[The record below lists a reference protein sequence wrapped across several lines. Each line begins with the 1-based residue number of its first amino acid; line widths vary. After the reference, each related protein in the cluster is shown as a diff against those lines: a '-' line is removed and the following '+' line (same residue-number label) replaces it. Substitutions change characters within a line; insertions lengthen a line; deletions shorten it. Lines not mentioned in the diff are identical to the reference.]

1 MRETAC
7 GAGVPEGSVAVP
19 GSGRTPRRARSELS
33 SSLGQE
39 RGVLQVD
46 AGRRGGACHLTLCV
60 RRAALRSE
68 RTGVTVALPSHFP
81 VQHLTTFIKWTLTT
95 KNFPLFILS
104 TSVSTR
110 IRGHLVRSVLNPPL
124 PQTRPAGTSDWSP
137 CPVTHFRR
145 LLSQP
150 RRVLPPPTQSAIS
163 PGGTGPRGHGLPRGG
178 AWPAPW
184 GAWPAL
190 RGVACPCGAWP
201 ARAGRGL
208 PHAGAWSAPCG
219 RHAADA
225 EKTPC
230 DGIDGTN
237 GGRRISNEQGV
248 KQCLCVMTELVGG
261 IDLL

>member
-19 GSGRTPRRARSELS
+19 GSGRTSRRARSELS

-81 VQHLTTFIKWTLTT
+81 VQHLTTFIKWTFTT

-137 CPVTHFRR
+137 CPVARFRR

-178 AWPAPW
+178 RGLPRGGRGLPVR
-184 GAWPAL
+184 GVVYPV

-201 ARAGRGL
+201 A
-208 PHAGAWSAPCG
+208 SCG
-219 RHAADA
+219 GVVCPVRTAR
-225 EKTPC
+225 
-230 DGIDGTN
+230 
-237 GGRRISNEQGV
+237 GRRGENAVRRHRRHKWWAMHQ
-248 KQCLCVMTELVGG
+248 
-261 IDLL
+261 

>member
-19 GSGRTPRRARSELS
+19 GSGRTSRRARSELS

-68 RTGVTVALPSHFP
+68 RTGVTVVLPSHFP
-81 VQHLTTFIKWTLTT
+81 VQHLTTFIKWTFTT

-137 CPVTHFRR
+137 CPVTRFRR

-163 PGGTGPRGHGLPRGG
+163 PGGTSPRGHGLPRGG
-178 AWPAPW
+178 AWPA
-184 GAWPAL
+184 
-190 RGVACPCGAWP
+190 
-201 ARAGRGL
+201 RAGRGL
-208 PHAGAWSAPCG
+208 PRAGRGLPVRGVACLMRG
-219 RHAADA
+219 RGLPRA
-225 EKTPC
+225 
-230 DGIDGTN
+230 DGTRQT
-237 GGRRISNEQGV
+237 RRKRRATASTAQMVGDAS
-248 KQCLCVMTELVGG
+248 VMSRASSSAYA
-261 IDLL
+261 

>member
-19 GSGRTPRRARSELS
+19 GSGRTSRRARSELS

-81 VQHLTTFIKWTLTT
+81 VQHLTTFIKWTFTT

-163 PGGTGPRGHGLPRGG
+163 PGGTGPRGHGLPVG
-178 AWPAPW
+178 
-184 GAWPAL
+184 
-190 RGVACPCGAWP
+190 GVACPVGGVACP
-201 ARAGRGL
+201 AGRGL
-208 PHAGAWSAPCG
+208 PVRGVVYSVRGVACLMRG
-219 RHAADA
+219 RGLPRA
-225 EKTPC
+225 
-230 DGIDGTN
+230 DGTRQT
-237 GGRRISNEQGV
+237 RRKRRATASTAQMVGDAS
-248 KQCLCVMTELVGG
+248 VMSRASSSAYA
-261 IDLL
+261 